1 MSSFTHPEN
10 KNRYI
15 RCCLLSSAQH
25 SITYHPLSGFENDT
39 LSDIFDLYI
48 FFIFVWIF
56 IIHASAWKQNFCLL
70 VYSAAPLEATT
81 ISKLIVTDQPTSVL
95 SPWKPERGLLT
106 LFFFFFLPQMEKSV
120 ARVLY
125 GQGTSLNLT
134 SRKIKAVPECVFRI
148 KKLSVLQLNNNSISA
163 LPAEL
168 RSLRRVSLPSFF
180 RSFCSRAHLSAGTL
194 PRQLFKCVTR
204 RADL

>member
-1 MSSFTHPEN
+1 
-10 KNRYI
+10 
-15 RCCLLSSAQH
+15 
-25 SITYHPLSGFENDT
+25 
-39 LSDIFDLYI
+39 
-48 FFIFVWIF
+48 
-56 IIHASAWKQNFCLL
+56 
-70 VYSAAPLEATT
+70 
-81 ISKLIVTDQPTSVL
+81 
-95 SPWKPERGLLT
+95 
-106 LFFFFFLPQMEKSV
+106 MEKSV

>member
-1 MSSFTHPEN
+1 MTRCQTFLIFT
-10 KNRYI
+10 
-15 RCCLLSSAQH
+15 
-25 SITYHPLSGFENDT
+25 F
-39 LSDIFDLYI
+39 

-81 ISKLIVTDQPTSVL
+81 ISKLIVSDQPTSVL

>member
-1 MSSFTHPEN
+1 MDLYNSCIGVGFLYISS
-10 KNRYI
+10 
-15 RCCLLSSAQH
+15 Q
-25 SITYHPLSGFENDT
+25 PLSRLH
-39 LSDIFDLYI
+39 LSVNMLP
-48 FFIFVWIF
+48 
-56 IIHASAWKQNFCLL
+56 
-70 VYSAAPLEATT
+70 YSAAPLDAATAP
-81 ISKLIVTDQPTSVL
+81 KLIVTDEPTSVL

-106 LFFFFFLPQMEKSV
+106 LYFLFMYFIFFLNFLPQMEKSV

-168 RSLRRVSLPSFF
+168 LSLRCVSLPSIF
-180 RSFCSRAHLSAGTL
+180 SFVCSRAHLSAGTL

>member
-25 SITYHPLSGFENDT
+25 SITSHPLSGFENDT

-81 ISKLIVTDQPTSVL
+81 ISKLIVSDQPTSVL

-106 LFFFFFLPQMEKSV
+106 LFFFFFSPPNGKVCGKSSV
-120 ARVLY
+120 WPGDLFEFDLSENKSSSRV
-125 GQGTSLNLT
+125 
-134 SRKIKAVPECVFRI
+134 C
-148 KKLSVLQLNNNSISA
+148 LQDQEA
-163 LPAEL
+163 LGPPAEQQL
-168 RSLRRVSLPSFF
+168 HQRPARGAALSPTRESPFFFSFVLLPS
-180 RSFCSRAHLSAGTL
+180 SSVCWNTSKTTL
-194 PRQLFKCVTR
+194 
-204 RADL
+204 

>member
-25 SITYHPLSGFENDT
+25 SITSHPLSGFENDT

>member
-1 MSSFTHPEN
+1 MHRRGSRISVF
-10 KNRYI
+10 
-15 RCCLLSSAQH
+15 
-25 SITYHPLSGFENDT
+25 
-39 LSDIFDLYI
+39 
-48 FFIFVWIF
+48 
-56 IIHASAWKQNFCLL
+56 L

-106 LFFFFFLPQMEKSV
+106 LFFYFFLPQMEKSV

-180 RSFCSRAHLSAGTL
+180 SFVLLPSSSVCWNTSKTTL
-194 PRQLFKCVTR
+194 
-204 RADL
+204 